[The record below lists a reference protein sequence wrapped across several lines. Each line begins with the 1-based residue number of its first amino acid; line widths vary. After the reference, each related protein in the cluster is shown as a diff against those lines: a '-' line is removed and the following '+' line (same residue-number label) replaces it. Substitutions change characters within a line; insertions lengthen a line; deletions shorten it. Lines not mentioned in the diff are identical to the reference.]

1 MTRPGLLNPEKR
13 GDDVDQSIRPL
24 ALGEFIGQVQT
35 FGQIAA
41 ISALVWQRLKEQAK

>member
-24 ALGEFIGQVQT
+24 AIYELAGLHMLT
-35 FGQIAA
+35 R
-41 ISALVWQRLKEQAK
+41 QRLKELAK